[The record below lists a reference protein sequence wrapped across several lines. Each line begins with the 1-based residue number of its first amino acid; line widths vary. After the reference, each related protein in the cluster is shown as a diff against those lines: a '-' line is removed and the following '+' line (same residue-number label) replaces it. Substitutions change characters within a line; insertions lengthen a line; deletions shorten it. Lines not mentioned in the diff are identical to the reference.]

1 MASPTTYAWN
11 FRLVDDEGA
20 LVLRAISQ
28 DSIGV
33 LKLERGYLEFWHLGT
48 RVIKTKS
55 IADLFVAID
64 TVEKET

>member
-11 FRLVDDEGA
+11 FRATDDGA

-33 LKLERGYLEFWHLGT
+33 LKMEKGSLEFWHLGH

-55 IADLFVAID
+55 IVDLFAAIHS
-64 TVEKET
+64 VEQAT